1 MKNKN
6 QIWTTIGLF
15 VILVAIISGVIGI
28 YFWPKD
34 EVEDNTSEFANRFYV
49 ELKHN
54 DKETYKQLGFNDGEV
69 LQTILDRNYDTGYNE
84 WGMISEIDWLK
95 DDPTTYIAF
104 YINDEYAM
112 EGVGTY
118 TPASLDVITFIIEEI
133 TW

>member
-1 MKNKN
+1 M
-6 QIWTTIGLF
+6 
-15 VILVAIISGVIGI
+15 VVGI
-28 YFWPKD
+28 YFWPKE
-34 EVEDNTSEFANRFYV
+34 EVEDNTSEFTNRFYV

-69 LQTILDRNYDTGYNE
+69 LQEILDRNYDTGYNE
-84 WGMISEIDWLK
+84 WGMLSEIDWLK
-95 DDPTTYIAF
+95 DSPTTYIAF

-118 TPASLDVITFIIEEI
+118 KPADLDIITFIIEEI